1 MAGIKG
7 RSGRKSLRYEL
18 KQNWTI
24 DQLIDKSMTVIK
36 AYLESDEVD
45 INKKAFLAS
54 QFIQK
59 NMTTRHETTT
69 KIELV
74 NLSQGLLD
82 RMHMLL
88 SDQTGAVSPLGEEST
103 IEYSPIKEE
112 NKSIGIDPV
121 YTVDATTHN
130 HNQRL

>member
-7 RSGRKSLRYEL
+7 RSGRHSLKYEL

-24 DQLIDKSMTVIK
+24 DQLIDKSMSVIK
-36 AYLESDEVD
+36 AYLEDEDVD

-59 NMTTRHETTT
+59 NMTSRHETTT

-74 NLSQGLLD
+74 NLSQGLLE
-82 RMHMLL
+82 RMQLL
-88 SDQTGAVSPLGEEST
+88 LTNAPPLSPVGVEYNVESF
-103 IEYSPIKEE
+103 PIKEE
-112 NKSIGIDPV
+112 NKSIAISPV
-121 YTVDATTHN
+121 YTVSAITQT
-130 HNQRL
+130 QPKP